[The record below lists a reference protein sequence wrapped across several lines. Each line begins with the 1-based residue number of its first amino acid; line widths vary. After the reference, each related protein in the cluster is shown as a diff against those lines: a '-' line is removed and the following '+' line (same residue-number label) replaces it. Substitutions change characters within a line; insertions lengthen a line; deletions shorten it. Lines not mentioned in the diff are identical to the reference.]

1 MSSAA
6 SRRLRVGIV
15 GAGYVSRHHINALRK
30 LDFVDVVGIVD
41 IDLAAARAVAAQF
54 SIPLAG
60 SSLAELATA
69 RPEAVYVLTPLSS
82 HCAVTLEALAL
93 GCHVLVEKPMAESV
107 EDCDAMIAAAHE
119 RGLLL
124 TVNHSDR
131 LDPVVVAALEKVR
144 SGVCGDL
151 IAVDFIRSSDYA
163 QFSGGV
169 RSGPHRRGAYP
180 FQDVGCHGLYLLE
193 AFLGPIGKLQVDY
206 RSIAGDTPLFDDW
219 RVVADCERGSG
230 RLHLSWLARP
240 MQSRLIVQGTR
251 GYLEID
257 RFMQTLSVNRQ
268 LPGPKL
274 IGMVLNA
281 FFGSLSRA
289 GAVVKSVLR
298 FATRTLP
305 PSPGIYAGAMD
316 FARAIVEQ
324 RAPLV
329 SPEEGKRNVALMSE
343 ASARANA
350 DADRIFLGRLLTLP
364 LADALVTG
372 ATGFLGSALV
382 RRLVAEGCV
391 VRVLV
396 RKPAQWLQSLSQ
408 VQIVVGDLGDP
419 EIVDHAI
426 AGVRTVYHVGAAMR
440 GSPEQFRAGTTVAV
454 LNVIESVLRHAVP
467 RLVYVSSL
475 SVMDHAGR
483 REGTVLRE
491 NSAYE
496 PHPQRRGLYTQ
507 TKLEAERSV
516 IDAMAHRG
524 LPAVILRPGQ
534 IFGTGTE
541 RVPPNGVIAL
551 GGRWIL
557 VGNGTLRL
565 PLVYIDDVIDALV
578 LAGSEEGATGGTFN
592 IVDPQPVT
600 QATYLAA
607 CRHKLGGSLKVLRTP
622 VWFMMCVATGVEVL
636 AKLLRREL
644 PLSRYRVRSLRPL
657 ANFDGAAARSI
668 LKWEPRAGVSEGLR
682 RTFDIAPPAVARPPS
697 R

>member
-1 MSSAA
+1 MSSPAA
-6 SRRLRVGIV
+6 KRLRVGIV
-15 GAGYVSRHHINALRK
+15 GAGYVSKHHINALRA
-30 LDFVDVVGIVD
+30 LHFVDLVGVVD
-41 IDLAAARAVAAQF
+41 IDAAAARAIAAQF
-54 SIPLAG
+54 SIPLSG
-60 SSLAELATA
+60 SSLAELAGA
-69 RPEAVYVLTPLSS
+69 RPEAIYVLTPPAS
-82 HCAVTLEALAL
+82 HCALALEALAM

-107 EDCDAMIAAAHE
+107 EECDAMIAAARE

-131 LDPVVVAALEKVR
+131 LDPVVIAALEKVR

-151 IAVDFIRSSDYA
+151 IAVDFIRGSEYA
-163 QFSGGV
+163 QFGGGV

-180 FQDVGCHGLYLLE
+180 FQDIGCHGLYLLE

-206 RSIAGDTPLFDDW
+206 RSIAGNTPLFDDW
-219 RVVADCERGSG
+219 HVVADCERGRG

-251 GYLEID
+251 GYLEVD

-268 LPGPKL
+268 LPGPKF

-281 FFGSLSRA
+281 FLGSLGRA
-289 GAVVKSVLR
+289 AAVVKTVVR
-298 FATRTLP
+298 FATRSLP
-305 PSPGIYAGAMD
+305 PSPGIYAGAAD
-316 FARAIVEQ
+316 FARAIVEH

-329 SPEEGKRNVALMSE
+329 PAEEGRRNVELMRE

-350 DADRIFLGRLLTLP
+350 EADRTFMERLRPLP
-364 LADALVTG
+364 EAEALVTG

-382 RRLVAEGCV
+382 RRLVADGRV

-396 RKPAQWLQSLSQ
+396 RKPAKWLQALPQ
-408 VQIVVGDLGDP
+408 VQIVIGDLGDP

-440 GSPEQFRAGTTVAV
+440 GSPEQFRAGTTIGVS
-454 LNVIESVLRHAVP
+454 NVIESVLRHGVS

-483 REGTVLRE
+483 KEDAVLRE
-491 NSAYE
+491 DSAYE

-507 TKLEAERSV
+507 TKLEAERTV
-516 IDAMAHRG
+516 LEAIANRG
-524 LPAVILRPGQ
+524 LPAVVLRPGQ
-534 IFGTGTE
+534 IFGTGAE

-557 VGNGTLRL
+557 VGNGKLSL
-565 PLVYIDDVIDALV
+565 PLVYLDDVIDALL
-578 LAGSEEGATGGTFN
+578 LAGSRERAVGGTFN
-592 IVDPQPVT
+592 IVDPQWVT
-600 QATYLAA
+600 QTEYLAA
-607 CRHKLGGSLKVLRTP
+607 CRRKLGPSLKVMRMP
-622 VWFMMCVATGVEVL
+622 RWVMMCIATAVEVL
-636 AKLLRREL
+636 ARLLRRDL

-668 LKWEPRAGVSEGLR
+668 LAWEPRAGVSEGMR
-682 RTFDIAPPAVARPPS
+682 RTFDDGAQAGSPPTSP
-697 R
+697 